1 MTSMT
6 TPPTEQAPDT
16 LRTHFEA
23 LASDPSFKLRRSRRG
38 TYVNPAVAR
47 DWKWFQL
54 GANRAHQP
62 APGAPNSA
70 DELARDLKNAI
81 DTATELREQLRLMEE
96 QARNEVWRWQADGAD
111 ELATMGNRMAV
122 LIYASDLRDL
132 IAAAPQP
139 PAAAQTPV
147 AYAAF
152 ADNGNIRLWSRN
164 QIRHPDA
171 QPLYVHPSLQPAET
185 AIAGAVD
192 ALPDEKACV
201 DYALQYGGHC
211 RDCADENGVCPG
223 SGLPCDGARKAVTH
237 VVQALRSGLQHGYL
251 RANHQGDHL

>member
-1 MTSMT
+1 MT

-38 TYVNPAVAR
+38 NYVNPAVAR

-111 ELATMGNRMAV
+111 DLATMGNRMGV
-122 LIYASDLRDL
+122 LIYASDLRNL
-132 IAAAPQP
+132 IATPQIPAPTEQQAYDMGAKGA
-139 PAAAQTPV
+139 PATDAERLLFEAWMRGHCWALCATWDGKCYRSDAEQ
-147 AYAAF
+147 
-152 ADNGNIRLWSRN
+152 NGNIDPRAMNTRQLWASWRD
-164 QIRHPDA
+164 RAALSA
-171 QPLYVHPSLQPAET
+171 QQG
-185 AIAGAVD
+185 GA
-192 ALPDEKACV
+192 
-201 DYALQYGGHC
+201 
-211 RDCADENGVCPG
+211 
-223 SGLPCDGARKAVTH
+223 
-237 VVQALRSGLQHGYL
+237 
-251 RANHQGDHL
+251 

>member
-111 ELATMGNRMAV
+111 DLATMGNRMGV
-122 LIYASDLRDL
+122 LIYASDLRNL
-132 IAAAPQP
+132 IATPQIPAPTEQQAYDMGAKGA
-139 PAAAQTPV
+139 PATDAERLLFEAWMRGHCWALCATWDGKCYRSDSEQ
-147 AYAAF
+147 
-152 ADNGNIRLWSRN
+152 NGNIDPRAMNTRQLWAAWRD
-164 QIRHPDA
+164 RA
-171 QPLYVHPSLQPAET
+171 
-185 AIAGAVD
+185 
-192 ALPDEKACV
+192 ALS
-201 DYALQYGGHC
+201 ALQGG
-211 RDCADENGVCPG
+211 A
-223 SGLPCDGARKAVTH
+223 
-237 VVQALRSGLQHGYL
+237 
-251 RANHQGDHL
+251 

>member
-6 TPPTEQAPDT
+6 TTPTEQAPDT

-111 ELATMGNRMAV
+111 DLATMGNRMGV
-122 LIYASDLRDL
+122 LIYASDLRNL
-132 IAAAPQP
+132 IATPQIPAPTEQQAYDMGAKGA
-139 PAAAQTPV
+139 PATDAERLLFEAWMRGHCWALCATWDGKCYRSDAEQ
-147 AYAAF
+147 
-152 ADNGNIRLWSRN
+152 NGNIDPRAMNTRQLWAAWRDRAALS
-164 QIRHPDA
+164 A
-171 QPLYVHPSLQPAET
+171 QQG
-185 AIAGAVD
+185 GA
-192 ALPDEKACV
+192 
-201 DYALQYGGHC
+201 
-211 RDCADENGVCPG
+211 
-223 SGLPCDGARKAVTH
+223 
-237 VVQALRSGLQHGYL
+237 
-251 RANHQGDHL
+251 

>member
-70 DELARDLKNAI
+70 GELARDLKNAI
-81 DTATELREQLRLMEE
+81 DTATELCEQLRLMEE

-111 ELATMGNRMAV
+111 DLATMGNRMGV
-122 LIYASDLRDL
+122 LIYASDLRNL
-132 IAAAPQP
+132 IAAAPQL
-139 PAAAQTPV
+139 PAPTEQQ
-147 AYAAF
+147 AYDMGAKGAPATDAERLLF
-152 ADNGNIRLWSRN
+152 EAWMRGHCWALCATWDGKCYRSDAEQNGNIDPRAMNTRQLWAAWRDRAALS
-164 QIRHPDA
+164 A
-171 QPLYVHPSLQPAET
+171 QQG
-185 AIAGAVD
+185 GA
-192 ALPDEKACV
+192 
-201 DYALQYGGHC
+201 
-211 RDCADENGVCPG
+211 
-223 SGLPCDGARKAVTH
+223 
-237 VVQALRSGLQHGYL
+237 
-251 RANHQGDHL
+251 